1 MRRDS
6 RLSVVLHL
14 LLHMT
19 ELEGPVTSETLGPLM
34 NMNPVLVRR
43 MLGGLR
49 DAGIVSAEKG
59 HGGGWALAR
68 PLDRVTLAEVYRAL
82 GSPTLFGIGPQ
93 RENPRCLVE
102 QAVNRSLGKALHDA
116 EALLLAE
123 LERTTVAAIARD
135 VSQHHPP
142 HSKPKRGNVHA

>member
-19 ELEGPVTSETLGPLM
+19 EMEGPVTSEALGPLM
-34 NMNPVLVRR
+34 NMNPVIVRR

-59 HGGGWALAR
+59 HGGGWALAK
-68 PLDRVTLAEVYRAL
+68 PLERVTLAEVYRAL
-82 GSPTLFGIGPQ
+82 GSPALFGIGPQ
-93 RENPRCLVE
+93 RDNPRCLIE
-102 QAVNRSLGKALHDA
+102 QAVNRSLGKALSDA
-116 EALLLAE
+116 EALLLSQ
-123 LERTTVAAIARD
+123 LESTTVAAIVAD
-135 VSQHHPP
+135 AKLPGH
-142 HSKPKRGNVHA
+142 HSKHTRGNVHA

>member
-6 RLSVVLHL
+6 RLSAVLHL
-14 LLHMT
+14 ILHLR
-19 ELEGPVTSETLGPLM
+19 ELEGPVTSEVLGPLM
-34 NMNPVLVRR
+34 NTNPVLVRR

-49 DAGIVSAEKG
+49 EAGIVSAEKG

-68 PLDRVTLAEVYRAL
+68 PLDRVTLADVYRAL
-82 GSPTLFGIGPQ
+82 GSPNLFSIGPR

-102 QAVNRSLGKALHDA
+102 QAVNRSLGKALGDA

-123 LERTTVAAIARD
+123 LARTTVADIAHD
-135 VSQHHPP
+135 VARHHP
-142 HSKPKRGNVHA
+142 HSTHKRGNVHA

>member
-49 DAGIVSAEKG
+49 DAGIVTAEKG

-68 PLDRVTLAEVYRAL
+68 PLERVTLAEVYRAL
-82 GSPTLFGIGPQ
+82 GSPALFGIGPQ

-123 LERTTVAAIARD
+123 LGRTTVAAIARD
-135 VSQHHPP
+135 VTEHHPQ
-142 HSKPKRGNVHA
+142 HSKQKRGNVHA

>member
-6 RLSVVLHL
+6 RLSAVLHL
-14 LLHMT
+14 LLHLR
-19 ELEGPVTSETLGPLM
+19 ELEGPVTSEALGPLM
-34 NMNPVLVRR
+34 NTNPVLVRR

-68 PLDRVTLAEVYRAL
+68 PLDAVTLADVYRAL
-82 GSPTLFGIGPQ
+82 GSPNLFSMGPQ

-102 QAVNRSLGKALHDA
+102 QAVNRSLGKAFGEA
-116 EALLLAE
+116 EALLMAE
-123 LERTTVAAIARD
+123 LARITVAAIARD
-135 VSQHHPP
+135 VSRHHPYES
-142 HSKPKRGNVHA
+142 HKRGNVHA

>member
-6 RLSVVLHL
+6 RLSAVLHL
-14 LLHMT
+14 LLHLR
-19 ELEGPVTSETLGPLM
+19 ELDGPVTSEALGPLM
-34 NMNPVLVRR
+34 NTNPVLIRR

-49 DAGIVSAEKG
+49 EAGIVSAEKG

-68 PLDRVTLAEVYRAL
+68 PLDCVTLADVYRAL
-82 GSPTLFGIGPQ
+82 GSPNLFSIGPQ

-102 QAVNRSLGKALHDA
+102 QAVNRSLSKAFGEA

-123 LERTTVAAIARD
+123 LARTTVAAIAHD
-135 VSQHHPP
+135 VSRHHP
-142 HSKPKRGNVHA
+142 HSKQKRGNVHA

>member
-6 RLSVVLHL
+6 RLSAVLHL
-14 LLHMT
+14 LLHLR
-19 ELEGPVTSETLGPLM
+19 ELEGPVTSEALGPLM
-34 NMNPVLVRR
+34 NTNPVLVRR

-49 DAGIVSAEKG
+49 EAGIVSAEKG

-68 PLDRVTLAEVYRAL
+68 SLDAVTLADVYRAL
-82 GSPTLFGIGPQ
+82 GSPNLFSIGPQ

-102 QAVNRSLGKALHDA
+102 QAVNRSLSQAFGEA

-123 LERTTVAAIARD
+123 LARTTVADIARD
-135 VSQHHPP
+135 VSRHQP

>member
-6 RLSVVLHL
+6 RLSAVLHL
-14 LLHMT
+14 LLHLR
-19 ELEGPVTSETLGPLM
+19 ELDGPVTSEALGPLM
-34 NMNPVLVRR
+34 NTNPVLIRR

-68 PLDRVTLAEVYRAL
+68 PLDEVTLADVYRAL
-82 GSPTLFGIGPQ
+82 GSPQLFGIGPQ

-102 QAVNRSLGKALHDA
+102 QAVNRSLGKALNDA
-116 EALLLAE
+116 RELLLAE
-123 LERTTVAAIARD
+123 LARTTVAAIARD
-135 VSQHHPP
+135 VSQHHS
-142 HSKPKRGNVHA
+142 HSQQKRGNVHA